1 MDFRIVF
8 IARAWFV
15 NSKRKTVF
23 VKMRRKNENDTYL
36 NNVSFFTEDY
46 VLKKMK
52 VSIPHRVY
60 SENILEYAQMM
71 NN

>member
-1 MDFRIVF
+1 
-8 IARAWFV
+8 
-15 NSKRKTVF
+15 
-23 VKMRRKNENDTYL
+23 MRRKNENDTYL